1 MDNSDRLYALEYQE
15 SGGNF
20 YYNDFDGVH
29 QPNTAGYKAIS
40 ICTFDECSDFCNN
53 VRKKYDF
60 GIRPYPAFE
69 TILEEWKMW
78 KNSIK
83 QHRI

>member
-1 MDNSDRLYALEYQE
+1 MLTMDKLYILEYQE
-15 SGGNF
+15 EGGNF
-20 YYNDFDGVH
+20 YYNSFDGIH
-29 QPNTAGYKAIS
+29 QPNTAGYRTIS
-40 ICTFDECSDFCNN
+40 ICTFDECSDFSSN
-53 VRKKYDF
+53 VRNKYDF
-60 GIRPYPAFE
+60 GISPYPTFE